1 MEPAGRNQERSMT
14 MKPKSQIY
22 AEAIK
27 KWGSVSQMLM
37 AVEKMSK
44 LQKAILKYL
53 RCLNFGQGDLESCV
67 NALIEETADVEITL
81 EQLKMIFSCSTRVE
95 EAKAQK
101 LSRLEMRLGE

>member
-1 MEPAGRNQERSMT
+1 MEPAGRNQERSMI
-14 MKPKSQIY
+14 MKLKSQIY

-37 AVEKMSK
+37 AVEEMSE

-53 RCLNFGQGDLESCV
+53 RCLNFGRGDLESCV

-101 LSRLEMRLGE
+101 LSRLEMRLEE

>member
-1 MEPAGRNQERSMT
+1 

-27 KWGSVSQMLM
+27 TWGEEAQMLM
-37 AVEKMSK
+37 AVEEMSE
-44 LQKAILKYL
+44 LQKVILKYL

-101 LSRLEMRLGE
+101 LSRLEMRLEE